1 MPIHRTNAMKLN
13 DIRVSRKLW
22 GAILILLSAMAAVGY
37 FTDRQSRMAQREA
50 DAALQE
56 QEQLITLA
64 TQWKGMTEINT
75 QRVLVTTLSTEPN
88 VVEPFA
94 EQLRQGITEISALQ
108 KRIVAAA
115 TSEAD
120 KKALEDVAKA
130 RTAVLALTK
139 KSVEVRASGDAAASQ
154 KFIDT
159 EMLPATVVY
168 LDALGAFVKLQERQ
182 RDEAR
187 SHAEEAREH
196 ASRLGML
203 GTIVVFGLATV
214 CATLLVRSINEPLSQ
229 SVRLAERIAAG
240 DLTQRVDVSR
250 NDEFGQLMRALQRM
264 NESLARVVGNVRN
277 STDSI
282 ATASAQIATGNHD
295 LSARTEQT
303 ASSLQQTAASM
314 QQITETVQQNADAAR
329 QANQL
334 ASAASQAATRGGRV
348 VGEVVHT
355 MQAITDASQKIADII
370 GVIDGIAFQTNI
382 LALNAAVEAARA
394 GEQGR
399 GFAVVAGEVRSLA
412 QRSAQA
418 AKEIKGLIGS
428 SSEKVE
434 AGAALVQTAGATM
447 QEIVASVSRVTD
459 IMQEITAATTEQSSG
474 IREINQAV
482 GGLDQMTQ
490 QNAALVE
497 QAAAA
502 ATSMQDQARRL
513 AETVSVFMT
522 APRLTST

>member
-37 FTDRQSRMAQREA
+37 FTDRQSRLAQREA

-303 ASSLQQTAASM
+303 ASSLQQTASSM
-314 QQITETVQQNADAAR
+314 HQLAGTVRQNADDAR
-329 QANQL
+329 VANTL
-334 ASAASQAATRGGRV
+334 ASTASGVAQRGSSV
-348 VGEVVHT
+348 VSEVVAT
-355 MQAITDASQKIADII
+355 MDEISASSKKIADII

-399 GFAVVAGEVRSLA
+399 GFAVVATEVRNLA
-412 QRSAQA
+412 QRSADS
-418 AKEIKGLIGS
+418 AKEIKSLISSSVERVDAGSKLVQDAGS
-428 SSEKVE
+428 S
-434 AGAALVQTAGATM
+434 M
-447 QEIVASVSRVTD
+447 HEIVSSVQHVSD
-459 IMQEITAATTEQSSG
+459 IITKITSAATEQSEG
-474 IREINQAV
+474 IGQVNNAVNQ
-482 GGLDQMTQ
+482 LDVMTQ
-490 QNAALVE
+490 QNSALVE
-497 QAAAA
+497 QSASAAE
-502 ATSMQDQARRL
+502 SLKDQARRL
-513 AETVSVFMT
+513 SDVVRVFQVRQAEE
-522 APRLTST
+522 A